1 MQCIWGTNGIH
12 LKIKKLS
19 NTKTC
24 KKTEHFLGQCLPYF
38 KGTKSIELQ
47 TQKMLY
53 LLSEWNLMARKMYA
67 PDQRNKRK
75 RQFWFEITECLL
87 INVVGQQ

>member
-1 MQCIWGTNGIH
+1 MH
-12 LKIKKLS
+12 LGNKWNTFENKKNFQILYK
-19 NTKTC
+19 NVQ
-24 KKTEHFLGQCLPYF
+24 KTEHFLGQCLPYF